1 MSRWGY
7 FSVYNLIEN
16 LNQYFSKSK
25 NYSEDFNND
34 IVKIEENFSTNSSYP
49 VLEKIKEVLIDKYY
63 PKIIEDLKLT
73 DAQIFF
79 LERAAD
85 LVNRDDSDF
94 D

>member
-1 MSRWGY
+1 M
-7 FSVYNLIEN
+7 
-16 LNQYFSKSK
+16 
-25 NYSEDFNND
+25 
-34 IVKIEENFSTNSSYP
+34 
-49 VLEKIKEVLIDKYY
+49 LEKIKEVLIDKYY